1 MRELKSPVCGRQ
13 GKIGDRVGL
22 SHRGLGMDGRLVIR
36 LAIRLGWS
44 LRVADLGEFR
54 VDEWGVLSARRCVC
68 PQSPFQDSS
77 NLSLSLTHMVQP
89 QTYCIFKTFRKI
101 KCRFL
106 ISESQFTFLVQ
117 AFFCC
122 NSRKQNY

>member
-13 GKIGDRVGL
+13 GKIGDRVGS

-68 PQSPFQDSS
+68 PRRRRRCSLLSS
-77 NLSLSLTHMVQP
+77 AVHCSCEAGGCFEGS
-89 QTYCIFKTFRKI
+89 
-101 KCRFL
+101 
-106 ISESQFTFLVQ
+106 
-117 AFFCC
+117 ADGGG
-122 NSRKQNY
+122 